1 MLLLIFAFLHPFI
14 DNFNCSDQK
23 HRNTLFHIKTN
34 LCNGSQ
40 IIIIC
45 PWIQYMNLL
54 HSFFQK
60 GSCIESTYLR
70 KETKTFYQTR
80 TFACPLVCTHHGH
93 GWVKKILPDMYHNS
107 TLCSLTLKVKPT
119 LSFGPLIICGTFVG
133 FSLGQRLIGKMHF
146 RKALIAS

>member
-1 MLLLIFAFLHPFI
+1 MLRPK
-14 DNFNCSDQK
+14 K

-34 LCNGSQ
+34 LCKGSQ
-40 IIIIC
+40 IIMHKLFVHEFSIWTYCI
-45 PWIQYMNLL
+45 
-54 HSFFQK
+54 FFQK

-93 GWVKKILPDMYHNS
+93 GWVKKILPEMYHNS

-119 LSFGPLIICGTFVG
+119 LSFGPLIICSTFVG